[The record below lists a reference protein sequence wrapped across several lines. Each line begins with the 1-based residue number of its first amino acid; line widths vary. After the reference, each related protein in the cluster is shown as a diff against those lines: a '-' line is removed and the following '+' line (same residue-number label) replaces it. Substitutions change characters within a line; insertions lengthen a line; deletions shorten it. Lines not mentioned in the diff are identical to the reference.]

1 MENIALEHDYSDKRG
16 ILQLK
21 ALCSGEFVSQ
31 QRGLQHVFACRREA
45 SKTSFSLSSDDTII
59 SGLKY

>member
-16 ILQLK
+16 ISQLK

-31 QRGLQHVFACRREA
+31 QRGLQHVFACQER
-45 SKTSFSLSSDDTII
+45 SLQNK
-59 SGLKY
+59 LQFKL